1 MARVAYMNG
10 FVSVLITTKWTEPET
25 ESELIKAYIE
35 QAVAVRSDAP
45 HPRVA
50 GEWRSGCG

>member
-1 MARVAYMNG
+1 MNR